1 MFESTR
7 KLLLALVLVG
17 TIGLMVE
24 LFLLEHTE
32 SVWQAIPFAIL
43 GGGFVA
49 GVAAW
54 ARPSRRTIRLFQLAM
69 ALCVVT
75 GGLGLYLHYGGNV
88 AFEQELE
95 PSSGGLLLVWRS
107 LRGATPVLAPAALAQ
122 VGLLGLV
129 VSYRH
134 PALERPA
141 SVREERSTLNHES
154 RGETR
159 VSTQ

>member
-1 MFESTR
+1 MFGSTR

-17 TIGLMVE
+17 TGGLMLE

-32 SVWQAIPFAIL
+32 SVWQVIPFVIL

-54 ARPSRRTIRLFQLAM
+54 ARPARRTIRLFQIAM
-69 ALCVVT
+69 VLCVIT
-75 GGLGLYLHYGGNV
+75 GGVGLYLHYGGNV
-88 AFEQELE
+88 AFEQELD
-95 PSSGGLLLVWRS
+95 PSSEGLLLVWRS
-107 LRGATPVLAPAALAQ
+107 LRGATPVLAPAALTQ
-122 VGLLGLV
+122 LGLLGLV